1 MKRMSRGG
9 RLILCV
15 ILTAACLWAG
25 WALGAGAEEKGTTV
39 TGYFEQSAF
48 ARPEMAMSEDYVA
61 WIPAYTVVT
70 MEPVDGAWAVYT
82 SPEGKRGYVRYG
94 KLLPIPE
101 YEAEAES
108 YVYSGKPMDVRN
120 LPSYDA
126 QTAFRTEPYELL
138 TVNGRIKGYSHVV
151 REDSS
156 EGYIVSAWAVKA
168 EFTPTPITP
177 VVLCVA
183 EETPVTDLPL
193 LGAHRIGSLQPDRFY
208 RAEAVSGNYYAL
220 TMDGQ
225 TGYVEILRTA
235 LCAFQGGND
244 RSFFTVPRVG
254 GQTWMSGIETIY
266 ASAILPEGGADL
278 YQTDGTRKRL
288 EGGLRGY
295 AYTACGAWV
304 GAAFGD
310 QAGYLRREEVQVQMG
325 EMLLSRLRETDLS
338 GGKKERSVF
347 LDQAFRMVEEGNPFQ
362 ARYNLLTGADIRSVL
377 PLGVPYF
384 WGGRNWRAA
393 QERLPNYTTR
403 AAWQS
408 SPVYYRKGTVY
419 LYGFDCIGFVRS
431 VYALAGKPISGSTTG
446 HRDWAY
452 CHAGE
457 HVYCDDVY
465 PLPADWAEA
474 ASGME
479 AGDFMVIHHPG
490 THALLYMGTLRD
502 YGYTE
507 DQLPALKKYLDYPL
521 MMQSGENPYS
531 YLRFQSMI
539 SASEDRRTAGA
550 TPPDGGVSIC
560 IPGVPPEEAEMVITC
575 HGQTYRCFDVE
586 GCCVTILDWSTVK
599 DYFVSRP
606 GAVREK
612 VVLPEESL
620 ESMDETEAAGD
631 EYLTEETAAP
641 ETTPGE
647 AE

>member
-151 REDSS
+151 REDGS

-168 EFTPTPITP
+168 EFTPTPIAP

-183 EETPVTDLPL
+183 EETPVTDLQF

-310 QAGYLRREEVQVQMG
+310 QAGYLRREEVQVQTG

-377 PLGVPYF
+377 PLGVPTSGAEET
-384 WGGRNWRAA
+384 GGPRRSAFPTIRPGPPGSPLRFIIGRGRFICTDLTASDLCEACTPWRESRFRARRRDTGTGRTVTRENMCTA
-393 QERLPNYTTR
+393 TT
-403 AAWQS
+403 
-408 SPVYYRKGTVY
+408 
-419 LYGFDCIGFVRS
+419 
-431 VYALAGKPISGSTTG
+431 STRFRRTG
-446 HRDWAY
+446 RR
-452 CHAGE
+452 
-457 HVYCDDVY
+457 
-465 PLPADWAEA
+465 PP
-474 ASGME
+474 
-479 AGDFMVIHHPG
+479 PG
-490 THALLYMGTLRD
+490 WRRGTL
-502 YGYTE
+502 
-507 DQLPALKKYLDYPL
+507 
-521 MMQSGENPYS
+521 
-531 YLRFQSMI
+531 
-539 SASEDRRTAGA
+539 
-550 TPPDGGVSIC
+550 
-560 IPGVPPEEAEMVITC
+560 
-575 HGQTYRCFDVE
+575 
-586 GCCVTILDWSTVK
+586 W
-599 DYFVSRP
+599 
-606 GAVREK
+606 
-612 VVLPEESL
+612 
-620 ESMDETEAAGD
+620 
-631 EYLTEETAAP
+631 
-641 ETTPGE
+641 
-647 AE
+647 